1 METITIPLNEYLEL
15 LELYRKLAQK
25 LEMIEKQR
33 YPISN
38 TKGFD
43 AWKYC
48 GTITLT
54 EDPLTIQKRLRDE
67 WE

>member
-1 METITIPLNEYLEL
+1 METITIPLSEYVEL
-15 LELYRKLAQK
+15 LELYRKITLK
-25 LEMIEKQR
+25 LEKIEEYRKQ
-33 YPISN
+33 PAK
-38 TKGFD
+38 TKKFD

-48 GTITLT
+48 GTIKLT